1 LWNAQDDQILDNN
14 YGGAGTT
21 FNNYGTFRKSGGVSS
36 NETELLSVTLNQIS
50 GFLDVQTGNLVLAGT
65 ENFTGGYDTNTGTTW
80 LSSGNFTINGT
91 VTSSNVVDNP
101 GAMVGANVI
110 NGALTWQDGV
120 WNNAVVTVATNSVL
134 YINTNTGSGSDVHYL
149 GSVLFTNKGTVNWS
163 QDRLY
168 GGGGAA
174 FYNYGL
180 WNAQDDQILDNN
192 YGGAGTLFD
201 NFGTFRKTGSSGGS
215 SQLLNGVT
223 FTNLGTLDSQIGNI
237 SLQGTY
243 TLTNGTLNFGINGLT
258 NYGTISLAGAA
269 ILGGALTANLNNGY
283 QPINGNSFTNL
294 YYGSFTGIFTSTNLP
309 FADAWTTNYTPTN
322 FYLHVLNARPTL
334 ATLPTQFVNELTLL
348 TVTNT
353 ATDPNLPAETLT
365 FSLVSGPSGLT
376 INSSTGVITWTPA
389 QTQSP
394 STNTVTVS
402 VINNGTPALS
412 ATNSFIVI
420 VKEVNVAPALSAIP
434 NQTVNVLAT
443 LTVTNT
449 ASEPNIHSTTTGY
462 ALIGAPA
469 GTSISTNGIIT
480 WTPTQ
485 SQGPSTNTITTV
497 VTNSNPYASVNP
509 TLTSTNSF
517 QVIVYAPTLAPISN
531 ITNGVGTTVSFTASA
546 TDNDATRTLTFSLGT
561 APTGATINSSSGLF
575 TWRVPASYANTT
587 NTVQVKVTANSTP
600 SDTVT
605 QTFQI
610 IVPPISS
617 PVTLTVISKT
627 ATQIQFQVTGPIGP
641 DYILQETTSLYPP
654 NWLSILTNTPVSS
667 PFTMTTTNV
676 ATTNEFYRVKLSP

>member
-269 ILGGALTANLNNGY
+269 TLAGTVSANLINGY
-283 QPINGNSFTNL
+283 QPVLGNSFTNL
-294 YYGSFTGIFTSTNLP
+294 YYSSFTGTFSNTILP
-309 FADAWTTNYTPTN
+309 PGYPWSTNYTATN
-322 FYLHVLNARPTL
+322 FYLQVGGTGPAPVLL
-334 ATLPTQFVNELTLL
+334 ASPRISDNIFNFTFQSANGQSY
-348 TVTNT
+348 TV
-353 ATDPNLPAETLT
+353 
-365 FSLVSGPSGLT
+365 
-376 INSSTGVITWTPA
+376 
-389 QTQSP
+389 QQ
-394 STNTVTVS
+394 
-402 VINNGTPALS
+402 
-412 ATNSFIVI
+412 
-420 VKEVNVAPALSAIP
+420 
-434 NQTVNVLAT
+434 
-443 LTVTNT
+443 
-449 ASEPNIHSTTTGY
+449 
-462 ALIGAPA
+462 
-469 GTSISTNGIIT
+469 
-480 WTPTQ
+480 
-485 SQGPSTNTITTV
+485 
-497 VTNSNPYASVNP
+497 NSN
-509 TLTSTNSF
+509 L
-517 QVIVYAPTLAPISN
+517 
-531 ITNGVGTTVSFTASA
+531 
-546 TDNDATRTLTFSLGT
+546 
-561 APTGATINSSSGLF
+561 
-575 TWRVPASYANTT
+575 
-587 NTVQVKVTANSTP
+587 
-600 SDTVT
+600 
-605 QTFQI
+605 
-610 IVPPISS
+610 
-617 PVTLTVISKT
+617 
-627 ATQIQFQVTGPIGP
+627 
-641 DYILQETTSLYPP
+641 
-654 NWLSILTNTPVSS
+654 
-667 PFTMTTTNV
+667 
-676 ATTNEFYRVKLSP
+676 ATTNWVFYTNFTGNGSLYQFTTPVTNLPQLFFRVRQP